1 MTEEIN
7 VTNVNINNDINT
19 NTNTNTINKTEY
31 PKIQVLDNAN
41 KPVTPLVDV
50 NSIYAKA
57 DTKDPVPLIYE
68 LEKESIKESDF
79 YVQDASHIDSSS
91 LKPNEYSYNM
101 LSPNQIVIDA
111 NIDGHKLVLK
121 TANMSEVLAYWY
133 EHSYLQ
139 QKLGEPIYYILINDV
154 NSNVPTLGDTKWK
167 KLYAV
172 QDYNTLDIALSLSNS
187 TYPKVGT
194 ISPSQDYLV
203 VSGSTNDIDVYGF
216 SGDDTPQKIEM
227 KDYPGNNAYQI
238 SINPFGITSDLTNPG
253 LEGGLEY
260 HIIFKR
266 KNTNQY

>member
-1 MTEEIN
+1 MAEEIN
-7 VTNVNINNDINT
+7 VTNVNINNDI

-50 NSIYAKA
+50 NSIYAEA

-91 LKPNEYSYNM
+91 LNPNEYSYNM

-139 QKLGEPIYYILINDV
+139 QKLGEPIYYILIHDVNDV
-154 NSNVPTLGDTKWK
+154 SSNVPTLGDTKWK
-167 KLYAV
+167 KLYAI

-194 ISPSQDYLV
+194 ICPSQDYLV
-203 VSGSTNDIDVYGF
+203 VSSRDIDVYGF

-227 KDYPGNNAYQI
+227 KDYLSAYQI
-238 SINPFGITSDLTNPG
+238 SINPFGITSDLTTKG

>member
-1 MTEEIN
+1 MAEEIN
-7 VTNVNINNDINT
+7 VTNVNINNDI

-50 NSIYAKA
+50 NSIYAEA

-139 QKLGEPIYYILINDV
+139 QKLGEPIYYILINDNDV
-154 NSNVPTLGDTKWK
+154 NSIPSTLEDTKWK

-203 VSGSTNDIDVYGF
+203 VSSSDIDVYGF

-227 KDYPGNNAYQI
+227 KEIKKGNNAYQI

-253 LEGGLEY
+253 LEEGLEY

-266 KNTNQY
+266 KNTN